1 MTLLI
6 RTPSPADTESLFGYV
21 LRVAESNGYESPW
34 QILSHAGISQRGMT
48 SVTLPIQALARVLGK
63 PSADLQHIAYSGR
76 DAQGA
81 LEYRL
86 LGHSLGGSLG
96 SGPLRRNKPAFCPQC
111 VAEHGYIDAF
121 WDLRIAVACPVHR
134 CAPITHCPA
143 CAQPLKLFRPGL
155 LSCKCGSSL
164 AASTTS
170 EVSPALADLM
180 AVVWAKV
187 HRQPISSAALSANLP
202 LEGLM
207 GMPLQTL
214 TLKLLEL
221 GRLGLPPES
230 EGDSVSTILQSAA
243 ETLSN
248 WPHNF
253 RALLHRIG
261 GVEETTG
268 TGFRK
273 RFEHFYEKFAS
284 NKRTNKDC
292 GWLRTEF
299 LRFGLE
305 EWGESIV
312 DNKLLVGETVNRR
325 FVTKAELARHLG
337 VSIVTIGNWARKG
350 HIPLK
355 TRPTSSTTPRYIAD
369 LTAID
374 LKAPLQSDGP
384 ILVQRRAAEYLGIP
398 VRVLSYLDKE
408 GYFQKL
414 HMLRHKTGYTKED
427 LDLFRTR
434 LLELSPLTDD
444 PAKMPDTAEFVG
456 LGHALRTSRFH
467 SHASKAEFVV
477 AYLNGHCIS
486 PGRTGNTLADI
497 QFRKS
502 DLLEFL
508 TASRRHVAD
517 GAITQRDVARMLGTD
532 DMAVNGLISEGWL
545 VKVETRAGPR
555 ITPES
560 VRSFAGRYTSLAVL
574 ANEVDTTTALL
585 LRRCQQSGFRVIS
598 ITTRSGSRASFV
610 DNSSVEVLRTTW
622 NDEPQDQS
630 ERKKWARRQKK
641 AELLD

>member
-48 SVTLPIQALARVLGK
+48 SVTLPIKALASVLGK
-63 PSADLQHIAYSGR
+63 TPADLQHIAYSVR

-81 LEYRL
+81 IEYRL
-86 LGHSLGGSLG
+86 LGHSLGGSLVG
-96 SGPLRRNKPAFCPQC
+96 GPLRRTNPAFCPQC
-111 VAEHGYIDAF
+111 VADHGYIDAF
-121 WDLRIAVACPVHR
+121 WDLRIAVACPIHR
-134 CAPITHCPA
+134 CAPITFCSA
-143 CAQPLKLFRPGL
+143 CAQPLKVFRPGL
-155 LSCKCGSSL
+155 LTCKCGASL
-164 AASTTS
+164 ATSTTS
-170 EVSPALADLM
+170 EVSPALVDLM
-180 AVVWAKV
+180 AVIWAKV
-187 HRQPISSAALSANLP
+187 HRQSVNKAALWADLP

-221 GRLGLPPES
+221 GRFSLPS
-230 EGDSVSTILQSAA
+230 AGEGNDIGTLLQGAA
-243 ETLSN
+243 ETLSD
-248 WPHNF
+248 WPRNF

-261 GVEETTG
+261 GVEKTTG

-273 RFEHFYEKFAS
+273 RFEHFYAKFAS
-284 NKRTNKDC
+284 NKKTNRDC
-292 GWLRTEF
+292 GWLRAEF

-312 DNKLLVGETVNRR
+312 DNKLLVGKRANRR

-337 VSIVTIGNWARKG
+337 VSIVTVGNWAKKG

-355 TRPTSSTTPRYIAD
+355 TRPTSSTSPRYIAD
-369 LTAID
+369 LAAID
-374 LKAPLQSDGP
+374 LKVPLQSDGP
-384 ILVQRRAAEYLGIP
+384 ILVQRAAAAYLGIP
-398 VRVLSYLDKE
+398 VRVLSHLDKE
-408 GYFQKL
+408 GHFQKL
-414 HMLRHKTGYTKED
+414 HMLRHKNGYTTDD
-427 LDLFRTR
+427 LDLFRKR
-434 LLELSPLTDD
+434 LLELSPLVADLSLT
-444 PAKMPDTAEFVG
+444 PGATELVG
-456 LGHALRTSRFH
+456 LGHALRNSRFH

-477 AYLNGHCIS
+477 AYLNGRCIS
-486 PGRTGNTLADI
+486 PGRTGDAVADI

-502 DLLEFL
+502 DLLEYL
-508 TASRRHVAD
+508 TASRRQVAD
-517 GAITQRDVARMLGTD
+517 GAMTQRNVARILGTD
-532 DMAVNGLISEGWL
+532 EMAVNGLISQGLL

-560 VRSFAGRYTSLAVL
+560 VESFAGRHTSLAVL
-574 ANEVDTTTALL
+574 ANEVGTTSALL
-585 LRRCQQSGFRVIS
+585 LRRCLQSGFPVIS

-610 DNSSVEVLRTTW
+610 DNSSVEVLRATW
-622 NDEPQDQS
+622 DDEPKDHA

>member
-6 RTPSPADTESLFGYV
+6 RTPSPANTESLFGYV

-48 SVTLPIQALARVLGK
+48 SVTLPIKALARVLGK
-63 PSADLQHIAYSGR
+63 PPADLQHIAYSGR

-86 LGHSLGGSLG
+86 LGHSLGGNLVG
-96 SGPLRRNKPAFCPQC
+96 GPLRRNKPAFCPQC
-111 VAEHGYIDAF
+111 VADHGYIDAF
-121 WDLRIAVACPVHR
+121 WDLRIAVACPFHR
-134 CAPITHCPA
+134 CAPITHCSA
-143 CAQPLKLFRPGL
+143 CSQPLKVFRPGL
-155 LSCKCGSSL
+155 LTCKCGATL
-164 AASTTS
+164 ATSTTS

-180 AVVWAKV
+180 AVIWAKV
-187 HRQPISSAALSANLP
+187 HGQPVNKAALSADLP

-221 GRLGLPPES
+221 GRLRLPSES
-230 EGDSVSTILQSAA
+230 EGCYVSTLLQSAA
-243 ETLSN
+243 DTLSN

-261 GVEETTG
+261 NVESTTG

-273 RFEHFYEKFAS
+273 RFEHFYAKFAS
-284 NKRTNKDC
+284 NKRTNRDC
-292 GWLRTEF
+292 GWLRVEF

-337 VSIVTIGNWARKG
+337 VSIVTVGNWARKG

-355 TRPTSSTTPRYIAD
+355 TKPMSSTSPRYIAD
-369 LTAID
+369 LAAIE
-374 LKAPLQSDGP
+374 LKAPLQSDGV
-384 ILVQRRAAEYLGIP
+384 ILERRRAAAYLGIP
-398 VRVLSYLDKE
+398 VRVLSHLDRE
-408 GYFQKL
+408 GHFQKL
-414 HMLRHKTGYTKED
+414 HMLRYKHGYATAD
-427 LDLFRTR
+427 LDLFRER
-434 LLELSPLTDD
+434 LLELSPLVSDLVETQG
-444 PAKMPDTAEFVG
+444 AAELVG
-456 LGHALRTSRFH
+456 LGHALHNSRFH

-477 AYLNGHCIS
+477 AYLRGHCIS
-486 PGRTGNTLADI
+486 AGRTGDTVADI

-502 DLLEFL
+502 DLREYL
-508 TASRRHVAD
+508 TASRRQVAN
-517 GAITQRDVARMLGTD
+517 GALTQRDVARILGTD
-532 DMAVNGLISEGWL
+532 EMAVAGLMSQGLL

-555 ITPES
+555 ITPDS
-560 VRSFAGRYTSLAVL
+560 VKIFAGRYTPLAVL
-574 ANEVDTTTALL
+574 ANEVETTSALL
-585 LRRCQQSGFRVIS
+585 LRRCQQNNFPVIS
-598 ITTRSGSRASFV
+598 ITARSGSRASFV
-610 DNSSVEVLRTTW
+610 DNSLVEVLRATW
-622 NDEPQDQS
+622 NDEPQDGA

-641 AELLD
+641 AGLPV